1 MDRRRY
7 SPKGEGLE
15 GRALLSLFGGHSAV
29 GNSAA
34 FNASVSNQDLPE
46 TFQQKE
52 QRIEHLPFYLEQQG
66 SGRILPAGTIQ
77 HLQAD
82 LNAVVSGLHAPTTGV
97 VNHFNESLRRYLP
110 DKGLSPANAVRLNH
124 AFGAVLSHAGATPQE
139 TTNLQRDM
147 NELALVD
154 SLSSEPSITAR
165 NDYSLVLQTTLA
177 VGRPLW
183 TPTPA
188 TLEAKDGV
196 RAKDG
201 RSGVT
206 RDHTPSLVGTYQAGA
221 TKIGYVNMQVLDGTG
236 RVLGTAPVDSNGS
249 YTVKVT
255 TPLPDGTYGL
265 RTRAQDEVGHLSAP
279 SLHAYSLKV
288 ITRPGTAGAIRARVL
303 PPGGP
308 LGLK

>member
-15 GRALLSLFGGHSAV
+15 GRALLSLFGGRTSL

-66 SGRILPAGTIQ
+66 PGRILPATTVQ

-82 LNAVVSGLHAPTTGV
+82 MNAVVSQLHAPSTAV
-97 VNHFNESLRRYLP
+97 VNNFNESLRRYLP
-110 DKGLSPANAVRLNH
+110 DKSLSPANAVRLNH
-124 AFGAVLSHAGATPQE
+124 AFGAVLSRAGATPQE
-139 TTNLQRDM
+139 TANLQRDM

-154 SLSSEPSITAR
+154 SLSAEPSIYVR

-177 VGRPLW
+177 VGRPMW

-188 TLEAKDGV
+188 TLQVNDGL

-201 RSGVT
+201 KSAIT
-206 RDHTPSLVGTYQAGA
+206 HDHLPTLVGTYQAGA
-221 TKIGYVNMQVLDGTG
+221 TKIGYVNMQVVDESG
-236 RVLGTAPVDSNGS
+236 RVLGAAPVDTNGN

-265 RTRAQDEVGHLSAP
+265 RTRAVDEVGHLSAP
-279 SLHAYSLKV
+279 SLQAYKLKV
-288 ITRPGTAGAIRARVL
+288 VTRAAGAGTIRAQVL